1 LVACASIISPI
12 VMMMMMM
19 IIIIDPTAAS
29 VRLFIAD
36 FVPACSSGAPD
47 R

>member
-1 LVACASIISPI
+1 MIII
-12 VMMMMMM
+12 II